1 MDNIE
6 KCEYEIS
13 VVKAKQYSS
22 TYKHILMINGVPAV
36 IVRGN
41 QSLSDCISYFMN
53 GEPEL
58 KDGKIMKILDN
69 IKKGGANGWYFKVRT
84 TGGLT
89 IDKCVLLWYN
99 NIVRVRDLHNILIW

>member
-1 MDNIE
+1 MENIE

-58 KDGKIMKILDN
+58 KDGKIMKILEN
-69 IKKGGANGWYFKVRT
+69 IKKGGANG
-84 TGGLT
+84 
-89 IDKCVLLWYN
+89 
-99 NIVRVRDLHNILIW
+99 